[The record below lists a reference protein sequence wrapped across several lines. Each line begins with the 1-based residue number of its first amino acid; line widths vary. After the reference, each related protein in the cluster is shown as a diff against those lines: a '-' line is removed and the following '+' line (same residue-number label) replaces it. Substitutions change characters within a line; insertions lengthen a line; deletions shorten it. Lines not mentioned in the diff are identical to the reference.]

1 MSLAQPPATT
11 PTLPDRSTWLMLFG
25 SFQILL
31 GCLCGLMGL
40 MMVFMPALGPM
51 AGAPQGQATNAQMI
65 PAAAFYLVL
74 TVAFVWLGIGSIR
87 ARRWAWTLTVVLS
100 WMWLIMG
107 GVGFVFVMLIAGP
120 MMSAAMEQQAK
131 MPPQALVIMQIVT
144 GSCVGCI
151 YIFLPALFLVFYQ
164 RESVRATCQ
173 RRDPQVPWTD
183 RCPMPVL
190 ALSIL
195 FAWSALCMPATA
207 ATGFV
212 IPVFGVILS
221 GAAGAAVILPLTLVV
236 AYLAWGMYR
245 LQMAAWW
252 GTLLLFIVGILN
264 MVTFSRTGLM
274 EMYKKMQMPA
284 AQLEMIRKSGMIEA
298 ISRWMPWM
306 GLVGG
311 IVWLGYLLYVRSYF
325 VHAER
330 TSADFERS

>member
-1 MSLAQPPATT
+1 MV
-11 PTLPDRSTWLMLFG
+11 FG

-40 MMVFMPALGPM
+40 MMAIVPLLGPI
-51 AGAPQGQATNAQMI
+51 AGAPQGEATKAQMI
-65 PAAAFYLVL
+65 PAVVFYFVL
-74 TVAFVWLGIGSIR
+74 AVPFIWLGIGSIR
-87 ARRWAWTLTVVLS
+87 TRRWAWTLTVVLS

-107 GVGFVFVMLIAGP
+107 GVGFIVMVLVAGP
-120 MMSAAMEQQAK
+120 MMSVAMEQQAK
-131 MPPQALVIMQIVT
+131 MPPQALVIMQTVT

-151 YIFLPALFLVFYQ
+151 YILLPALFLIFYQ
-164 RESVRATCQ
+164 RESVRTTCQ
-173 RRDPQVPWTD
+173 RYDSQIPWTD

-190 ALSIL
+190 ALCIL
-195 FAWSALCMPATA
+195 FALSALCMPTTA

-212 IPVFGVILS
+212 MPVFGVVLS
-221 GAAGAAVILPLTLVV
+221 GAAGAAVILPMTLVM

-264 MVTFSRTGLM
+264 MVSFSQTGLM
-274 EMYKKMQMPA
+274 EMYAKMRMPA

-298 ISRWMPWM
+298 MSRWMPWM

-311 IVWLGYLLYVRSYF
+311 IAWLGYLLYVRRYF
-325 VHAER
+325 IHTNC
-330 TSADFERS
+330 TSADCERN

>member
-11 PTLPDRSTWLMLFG
+11 PSLPDRSTWLMFFG

-40 MMVFMPALGPM
+40 MMVFMSALGPM
-51 AGAPQGQATNAQMI
+51 AGAPQGQVTNAQMI
-65 PAAAFYLVL
+65 PAVAVYSVL
-74 TVAFVWLGIGSIR
+74 AVAFIWLGIGSIR

-107 GVGFVFVMLIAGP
+107 GVGFVVFELIAGP

-151 YIFLPALFLVFYQ
+151 YILLPALFLVVYQ
-164 RESVRATCQ
+164 RESMRATCQ

-195 FAWSALCMPATA
+195 FAFSASCMPTTA

-212 IPVFGVILS
+212 MPVFGMILS
-221 GAAGAAVILPLTLVV
+221 GGAGAAVILPLTLAM
-236 AYLAWGMYR
+236 AYLAWGTYR

-252 GTLLLFIVGILN
+252 GTLLLLIVGILN
-264 MVTFSRTGLM
+264 MATFSQTGLM
-274 EMYKKMQMPA
+274 EMYEKMRMPA

-298 ISRWMPWM
+298 MSRWMPGM
-306 GLVGG
+306 CLVSG
-311 IVWLGYLLYVRSYF
+311 IVWLGYLLYVRRYF
-325 VHAER
+325 VHAGKMR
-330 TSADFERS
+330 ADYKQA